1 MQMPLSFLRLRY
13 FVAIAQHG
21 HFGRAAQ
28 ALGIAQSALSRH
40 VLDLERSI
48 GASLLDRTPKGA
60 FLTPVGRVLFD
71 EANRALA
78 QLEKTYERAR
88 LAASGALGQLTIALN
103 DLAERTPVATRA
115 IAAFKAHHPEIDL
128 VIRSMPSFEQITALR
143 ERRIDAGF
151 LIERPPNVADLQALR
166 LCDDPFVLVLRA
178 DHALAARD
186 SIRLDDLRGEPFVTL
201 SLQRFWLPQSRL
213 LSACRAAAFLPRVA
227 VEVESERLQVSLV
240 AAGAG
245 LALVNASTQ
254 SSLPPGIL
262 LRPIADLNASL
273 SIDLVWQRDHA
284 SDLLAT
290 FVETLRSATIRA

>member
-1 MQMPLSFLRLRY
+1 MQTPLSFLRLRY

-103 DLAERTPVATRA
+103 DLAERTPVAARA

-128 VIRSMPSFEQITALR
+128 VIRSMPSFE
-143 ERRIDAGF
+143 
-151 LIERPPNVADLQALR
+151 
-166 LCDDPFVLVLRA
+166 
-178 DHALAARD
+178 
-186 SIRLDDLRGEPFVTL
+186 
-201 SLQRFWLPQSRL
+201 
-213 LSACRAAAFLPRVA
+213 
-227 VEVESERLQVSLV
+227 
-240 AAGAG
+240 
-245 LALVNASTQ
+245 
-254 SSLPPGIL
+254 
-262 LRPIADLNASL
+262 
-273 SIDLVWQRDHA
+273 
-284 SDLLAT
+284 
-290 FVETLRSATIRA
+290 